1 MEPSVGV
8 LERVDI
14 SLARPG
20 ARVTEGSRGSG
31 SSGGSGTIIAFCKVA
46 KSPDFGSADKEL
58 RDLIDLEV

>member
-14 SLARPG
+14 SLARPE

-31 SSGGSGTIIAFCKVA
+31 SSGGSGNIIAFCRVA
-46 KSPDFGSADKEL
+46 KLSDLGSANKEL